1 MIKVESN
8 FNPQALSPKGAMG
21 IMQLMPETAKKNG
34 VSDAFD
40 PQDNIE
46 GGIRYFNKLM
56 IMFNNRLTLALAG
69 YNAGENAVIKYGYKI
84 PPYPETIN
92 YVEKVYTHYDNL
104 RDKKVKRNIK
114 AMVAERFD
122 KKKPGKKKSGSF
134 LYVETLESETFAS
147 YKPGRKAA
155 PQKPKIILKPKT
167 RSNVS
172 AASANAVYGDSHTGN
187 KNNKVAGKGGRYTVQ
202 IVSFPD
208 KRFAKEMESTL
219 KSRTY
224 PAYVQKA
231 DIPGKG
237 TWYRVR
243 VGKFSTKEEARQY
256 ANDIKT
262 SEPSI
267 NSVYVAL
274 N

>member
-1 MIKVESN
+1 
-8 FNPQALSPKGAMG
+8 
-21 IMQLMPETAKKNG
+21 
-34 VSDAFD
+34 
-40 PQDNIE
+40 
-46 GGIRYFNKLM
+46 
-56 IMFNNRLTLALAG
+56 
-69 YNAGENAVIKYGYKI
+69 
-84 PPYPETIN
+84 
-92 YVEKVYTHYDNL
+92 
-104 RDKKVKRNIK
+104 
-114 AMVAERFD
+114 
-122 KKKPGKKKSGSF
+122 
-134 LYVETLESETFAS
+134 
-147 YKPGRKAA
+147 
-155 PQKPKIILKPKT
+155 
-167 RSNVS
+167 
-172 AASANAVYGDSHTGN
+172 
-187 KNNKVAGKGGRYTVQ
+187 VQ
-202 IVSFPD
+202 IASFPD